1 LKKYIAKDLI
11 EEADKL
17 RGLNSVENRGE
28 IEEIKNLM
36 VNLHKSKTKNHNEKD
51 TKIWGWYWS
60 SAGAKLQ
67 KNKSSRSIRDVI
79 KRNQKPND

>member
-17 RGLNSVENRGE
+17 QGLNSVENRGE

-51 TKIWGWYWS
+51 TKI
-60 SAGAKLQ
+60 
-67 KNKSSRSIRDVI
+67 
-79 KRNQKPND
+79 